1 MQRLR
6 HNQRGKR
13 EGGGGVGEM
22 VDRREVGRGEGGM
35 RETDK
40 ERGRKEGGVRDKE

>member
-1 MQRLR
+1 
-6 HNQRGKR
+6 
-13 EGGGGVGEM
+13 M